1 MSFRQSCKIN
11 NIVRSLKK
19 LIWSDCS
26 LNATLNTFL
35 VGYTLK
41 AIKLLIMYN

>member
-1 MSFRQSCKIN
+1 MSFKQSCKIN

-19 LIWSDCS
+19 LIGSDCS
-26 LNATLNTFL
+26 LNETLNTFL
-35 VGYTLK
+35 VEYTLK